1 MTVGHIYHSPDT
13 AQLSFVGDE
22 DSDSEQ
28 KASKNKEPVWDSS
41 PNDQQPDI
49 DITNISW
56 DKSFE
61 NEYSAGLFWSDDTST
76 MQTDQIQIE
85 PHGNKEDVS
94 DIGASSVAD
103 TSIGNESTRQQQ
115 VELTAVPVEHVA
127 VDDALD
133 KAALTF
139 ESKQDSKSIQSS
151 DDMQE
156 DKITNCYEEGGL
168 LEQYINKLHIMKS
181 VSDYLS
187 LTSPEVVLNH
197 STVFRIFSKDS
208 PITLSSVKQV
218 LQQIGEFDLE
228 TVDPHCSWVIF
239 RQLAIDQATVPETLK
254 PKLNSINCNIET
266 MYDYLANQGITFQR
280 KDE

>member
-76 MQTDQIQIE
+76 AMQTDQIQIE
-85 PHGNKEDVS
+85 PHGNKEGVS
-94 DIGASSVAD
+94 DIGASNVAD

-115 VELTAVPVEHVA
+115 VELTAVPDEHVA
-127 VDDALD
+127 VDDELD

-156 DKITNCYEEGGL
+156 YKITNCYEEGGL

-187 LTSPEVVLNH
+187 LTSPEGNIPFIKQTYAMKSLTSVV
-197 STVFRIFSKDS
+197 
-208 PITLSSVKQV
+208 
-218 LQQIGEFDLE
+218 
-228 TVDPHCSWVIF
+228 
-239 RQLAIDQATVPETLK
+239 
-254 PKLNSINCNIET
+254 
-266 MYDYLANQGITFQR
+266 Y
-280 KDE
+280 